1 MSLRKNDRSGI
12 SKNSL
17 IFGAVLWTA
26 VFACVGVLWQNRQ
39 SPKPVVSSE
48 VAEPLRD
55 GNSADTPIQPGA
67 SNASVNLSFPARTL
81 PDFQFDECMGGKF
94 GLADL
99 KGKPWVASFVF
110 TRCTSTCPM
119 ITASMMRL
127 HDRVKERN
135 TDVMFLTIT
144 VDPKF
149 DTAEILKTY
158 SETFQPD
165 RDRWKFLTGS
175 QQEIFELVVNGF
187 GLYVKENLGE
197 ARLPGFEVAHSN
209 RVVLVN
215 EESLPVGTFL
225 ATRDED
231 MVKLRRI
238 LVGTDDFPMPGPA
251 LSFSTSDG
259 SPLQLQFEVNPV
271 NPDTGKPESDAV
283 GSDPPPSTDSD
294 EALEKSA
301 AKTEDRKAV
310 VPAGGDEESEQNLN
324 SDHST
329 LTSGPS
335 APADLSAAEHNALID
350 AKMPAWSK
358 SLPAIN
364 ASLNTLAGTLLLF
377 GFLAIKNDKRTIH
390 RYLMISAF
398 ITSVA
403 FLGCY
408 LIYHQQ
414 LGEHTGLHGKKFPG
428 SGLAAN
434 IYPLVLV
441 PHVILAAFVP
451 FMAIRVFQHA
461 FAGRWH
467 AHKRLARITF
477 PIWMYVSV
485 TGVVIYGMLYHW
497 PWPATV
503 PSNAG

>member
-1 MSLRKNDRSGI
+1 M

-26 VFACVGVLWQNRQ
+26 VFGCVALMWQQRQ
-39 SPKPVVSSE
+39 NVEPIAADESLKPQAAGSSE
-48 VAEPLRD
+48 E
-55 GNSADTPIQPGA
+55 TPITPGA
-67 SNASVNLSFPARTL
+67 SKASVNLSFPARTL
-81 PDFQFDECMGGKF
+81 PDFQFDECMGGKV
-94 GLADL
+94 GLPDL

-110 TRCTSTCPM
+110 TRCTSTCPV

-127 HDRVKERN
+127 HDSVKEKN
-135 TDVMFLTIT
+135 KDVMFLTIT

-165 RDRWKFLTGS
+165 RDRWKFLTGG

-215 EESLPVGTFL
+215 ENGVPVGTFL

-238 LVGTDDFPMPGPA
+238 LVGTDDFPEPGPA

-259 SPLQLQFEVNPV
+259 SPMQLQFQVQPV
-271 NPDTGKPESDAV
+271 NADTGKPETDAAD
-283 GSDPPPSTDSD
+283 SNSAPPASGEPSNEPSNEPPQEDVATP
-294 EALEKSA
+294 SA
-301 AKTEDRKAV
+301 ADESSGQHADR
-310 VPAGGDEESEQNLN
+310 DIS
-324 SDHST
+324 HSGT
-329 LTSGPS
+329 PTQSTV
-335 APADLSAAEHNALID
+335 DLSVVEHNALID
-350 AKMPAWSK
+350 AKMPAWTK
-358 SLPAIN
+358 SLPTVN
-364 ASLNTLAGTLLLF
+364 ATLNTLAGILLLS
-377 GFLAIKNDKRTIH
+377 GFLAIKSGRKTIH
-390 RYLMISAF
+390 RNLMISAF

-408 LIYHQQ
+408 LLYHYQ

-428 SGLAAN
+428 SGVAAA
-434 IYPLVLV
+434 IYPLVLI

-451 FMAIRVFQHA
+451 FLAIRVFQHA
-461 FAGRWH
+461 FAARWD

-503 PSNAG
+503 PASGG